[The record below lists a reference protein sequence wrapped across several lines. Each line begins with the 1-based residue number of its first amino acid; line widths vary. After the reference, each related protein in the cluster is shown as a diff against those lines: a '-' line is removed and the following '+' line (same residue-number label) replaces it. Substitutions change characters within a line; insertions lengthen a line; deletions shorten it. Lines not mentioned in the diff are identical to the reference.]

1 MNKYWIITTLILI
14 LLAGCSDA
22 TVRRVG
28 EALIE
33 DRSPATFHVN
43 AVRPIFNC
51 ANSPDPRYPC
61 QGMGPEGF
69 VRDLVAKPFANKR
82 VMDVKDEDREKVY
95 RVQWTWFSMQG
106 SCDNPRGG
114 IWDKTKELF
123 YSPLLI
129 RKGRSFTFPMSVKFN
144 RLSPGD
150 ERNIEETGLTRLSA
164 EHIDER
170 WRLKHGESRGPIWP
184 PQPLCSSQYM
194 DLAAG
199 SPFNAWLTLYVPDPT
214 DKPHYHFMVKAPKH
228 SKFET
233 GCREEKRNGLTWSV
247 CLSAGKEWPGGPS
260 GFRESQTERWR
271 AHLGDSGFVMQIDG
285 MYIEPLYLWPQWYAE
300 RRAGLL
306 EVIDSVRFENLSM
319 PYDLARPTPVN
330 SSLPSK

>member
-1 MNKYWIITTLILI
+1 MNKYRIISTLALI

-22 TVRRVG
+22 TVRHVG

-33 DRSPATFHVN
+33 DRSPITFEVN

-69 VRDLVAKPFANKR
+69 VRDLVARPFANKKTIT
-82 VMDVKDEDREKVY
+82 VTDHDKKESF
-95 RVQWTWFSMQG
+95 RVQWTWYSMQG
-106 SCDNPRGG
+106 SCGWNGSSDWQISGGRIFGVGGAKNPKPE
-114 IWDKTKELF
+114 I
-123 YSPLLI
+123 
-129 RKGRSFTFPMSVKFN
+129 
-144 RLSPGD
+144 
-150 ERNIEETGLTRLSA
+150 GLTRLSA

-170 WRLKHGESRGPIWP
+170 WRLKHGGSRGPTWP

-199 SPFNAWLTLYVPDPT
+199 SPFNAWLFFYKPDPT
-214 DKPHYHFMVKAPKH
+214 DKPSYQSIVNGPKH

-233 GCREEKRNGLTWSV
+233 GCREEKRNSLTWSV
-247 CLSAGKEWPGGPS
+247 CLSAGKEWPGGPN

-271 AHLGDSGFVMQIDG
+271 AHLGDSGFVMEIDG

-306 EVIDSVRFENLSM
+306 EVIDSVRFENLPM
-319 PYDLARPTPVN
+319 PYGLARPDPVN
-330 SSLPSK
+330 PSPPIK

>member
-1 MNKYWIITTLILI
+1 MNKYGVISTLVLI
-14 LLAGCSDA
+14 FLAGCSDA

-33 DRSPATFHVN
+33 DRSPITFEVN

-69 VRDLVAKPFANKR
+69 VRDLIAKPFANKKT
-82 VMDVKDEDREKVY
+82 VTVVDYDQKKSY
-95 RVQWTWFSMQG
+95 RIEWIWFSMQG
-106 SCDNPRGG
+106 SCGWVGSSNWQLFGG
-114 IWDKTKELF
+114 Q
-123 YSPLLI
+123 
-129 RKGRSFTFPMSVKFN
+129 SFGVGGAIDSKH
-144 RLSPGD
+144 
-150 ERNIEETGLTRLSA
+150 EIGLTRLSA

-199 SPFNAWLTLYVPDPT
+199 SPFNAWLTLYKPDPA

-271 AHLGDSGFVMQIDG
+271 AHLGNSGFVIQIDG

-306 EVIDSVRFENLSM
+306 EVIESVRFENLSM
-319 PYDLARPTPVN
+319 PYDLAQPAPVN